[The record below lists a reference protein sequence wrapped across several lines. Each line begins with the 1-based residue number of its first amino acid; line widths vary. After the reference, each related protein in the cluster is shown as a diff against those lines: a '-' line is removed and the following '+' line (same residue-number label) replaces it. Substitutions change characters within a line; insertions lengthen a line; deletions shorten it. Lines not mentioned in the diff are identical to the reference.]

1 MLMSTCCNG
10 NNRKLLSRTLLSKNV
25 LLKSTASTTSRKVN
39 QFYPI
44 IITTNTTTSTTTLS
58 FTSSSLRSFSTI
70 HNFQRNSS
78 FEEDDYSTNPM
89 NNSDSGAK
97 TEEEKSIEE
106 ILRTKTSLTPSE
118 IVNQLDRYIV
128 GQGDA
133 KRAVAI
139 ALRNRWR
146 RQQLDGSIRDEIIPK
161 NILMIGP
168 TGVGKTEIARRLSKL
183 AHAPFIKTEATKYTE
198 VGFHGR
204 DVDTI
209 IRDLVD
215 VGIQHTKDRLRS
227 AYKTKAHELAEQ
239 KIIETL
245 TGKKKP
251 TPEDAAFR
259 DWREQLRNGIL
270 DDKEIEVEL
279 PIEKPNAGMMRGG
292 AAMGRGVQ
300 GTPIDIQDLLSPLF
314 GASGGKT
321 RKRRMKIKDCLPKL
335 EESEVEKLLQTDI
348 VIKEAIRSVE
358 EDGIVFIDEIDKI
371 CSSFKDGH
379 DASSEGVQRDLL
391 PIIEGTTIST
401 KYGNVKTDHILF
413 IACGAF
419 HSVKPSDM
427 LAELQGRLPIRV
439 ELKGLTEKDLY
450 RVLTE
455 PETNILRQN
464 IELLKTEGVDI
475 EFSEDGVKEIARV
488 AAEVNTTVE
497 NIGAR
502 RLITIVEKILE
513 DISFNAPTLKGQKI
527 VITEKEVQQHIGVLL
542 KRADLK
548 KFIL

>member
-1 MLMSTCCNG
+1 M
-10 NNRKLLSRTLLSKNV
+10 
-25 LLKSTASTTSRKVN
+25 
-39 QFYPI
+39 
-44 IITTNTTTSTTTLS
+44 
-58 FTSSSLRSFSTI
+58 
-70 HNFQRNSS
+70 
-78 FEEDDYSTNPM
+78 D
-89 NNSDSGAK
+89 
-97 TEEEKSIEE
+97 
-106 ILRTKTSLTPSE
+106 
-118 IVNQLDRYIV
+118 
-128 GQGDA
+128 
-133 KRAVAI
+133 
-139 ALRNRWR
+139 
-146 RQQLDGSIRDEIIPK
+146 LDGHHLFLSIHGPSSNSHIS
-161 NILMIGP
+161 NIHFPIHTFP
-168 TGVGKTEIARRLSKL
+168 TYISHISQISNISNFSVGKTEIARRLSKL

>member
-1 MLMSTCCNG
+1 MAN
-10 NNRKLLSRTLLSKNV
+10 
-25 LLKSTASTTSRKVN
+25 
-39 QFYPI
+39 
-44 IITTNTTTSTTTLS
+44 
-58 FTSSSLRSFSTI
+58 
-70 HNFQRNSS
+70 
-78 FEEDDYSTNPM
+78 
-89 NNSDSGAK
+89 
-97 TEEEKSIEE
+97 
-106 ILRTKTSLTPSE
+106 
-118 IVNQLDRYIV
+118 
-128 GQGDA
+128 
-133 KRAVAI
+133 
-139 ALRNRWR
+139 
-146 RQQLDGSIRDEIIPK
+146 
-161 NILMIGP
+161 
-168 TGVGKTEIARRLSKL
+168 
-183 AHAPFIKTEATKYTE
+183 APFIKTEATKYTE

-209 IRDLVD
+209 IRDLLD
-215 VGIQHTKDRLRS
+215 VGIQHTKDRLRG
-227 AYKTKAHELAEQ
+227 AYKTKATELAEN

-245 TGKKKP
+245 TGKKKQNFTAP
-251 TPEDAAFR
+251 DDSNFAEWR
-259 DWREQLRNGIL
+259 DKLRSGVL
-270 DDKEIEVEL
+270 DDKEIEIEL
-279 PIEKPNAGMMRGG
+279 PVERQRPAGAGM
-292 AAMGRGVQ
+292 AAGRVQ
-300 GTPIDIQDLLSPLF
+300 SPIDIQEILTPLF
-314 GASGGKT
+314 GGGGTKT
-321 RKRRMKIKDCLPKL
+321 KKRRMKIKDCLPKL
-335 EESEVEKLLQTDI
+335 EESEVDKLLQTDI

-455 PETNILRQN
+455 PETNILKQN
-464 IELLKTEGVDI
+464 VELLKTEGLDL
-475 EFSEDGVKEIARV
+475 EFTEDGVKEIAKL
-488 AAEVNTTVE
+488 ASEVNTTIE

-513 DISFNAPTLKGQKI
+513 DISFNAPNLKGQK
-527 VITEKEVQQHIGVLL
+527 VIISEKEVQQHVGALL
-542 KRADLK
+542 KKADLK

>member
-1 MLMSTCCNG
+1 MLGTAAS
-10 NNRKLLSRTLLSKNV
+10 RLSRLNQRVNQQFLVAVASSSSPSSSKTNV
-25 LLKSTASTTSRKVN
+25 LYKSNQHRCFSSLNSIQRSN
-39 QFYPI
+39 QFDDDEFNSNI
-44 IITTNTTTSTTTLS
+44 NDST
-58 FTSSSLRSFSTI
+58 
-70 HNFQRNSS
+70 
-78 FEEDDYSTNPM
+78 
-89 NNSDSGAK
+89 NSDSTK

-106 ILRTKTSLTPSE
+106 ILKETTSLTPSE
-118 IVNQLDRYIV
+118 IVNQLDRNIV
-128 GQGDA
+128 GQADA
-133 KRAVAI
+133 KRAVAV

-146 RQQLDGSIRDEIIPK
+146 RQQLDSSIRDEIIPK
-161 NILMIGP
+161 NILMVGP

-183 AHAPFIKTEATKYTE
+183 ANAPFIKTEATKYTE
-198 VGFHGR
+198 VGFHGS
-204 DVDTI
+204 DVDSI
-209 IRDLVD
+209 IRDLVEI
-215 VGIQHTKDRLRS
+215 GIQHTRERLRV
-227 AYKTKAHELAEQ
+227 AYKNKARDLAEN

-245 TGKKKP
+245 TGKKKS
-251 TPEDAAFR
+251 TDESLFSE
-259 DWREQLRNGIL
+259 WRKQLRSGVL

-279 PIEKPNAGMMRGG
+279 PVDKPMARG
-292 AAMGRGVQ
+292 AAGAAGLGGMGVGGKAPSQ
-300 GTPIDIQDLLSPLF
+300 IDIQDLLLPLF
-314 GASGGKT
+314 GGGNAKT
-321 RKRRMKIKDCLPKL
+321 KKRRMKIKDCLPKL
-335 EESEVEKLLQTDI
+335 EESEVDKLLQTDV

-371 CSSFKDGH
+371 CSSYKDRH

-391 PIIEGTTIST
+391 PIIEGTTVST

-455 PETNILRQN
+455 PETNILKQN
-464 IELLKTEGVDI
+464 IALLETEGVEL
-475 EFSEDGVKEIARV
+475 EFTAEGINEIAKV
-488 AAEVNTTVE
+488 AAEVNTTIE

-513 DISFNAPTLKGQKI
+513 DISFNAPNMKGQKM
-527 VITEKEVQQHIGVLL
+527 VITEKEVQQHVGVLL

>member
-1 MLMSTCCNG
+1 MFITSKLTRM
-10 NNRKLLSRTLLSKNV
+10 NRLIASNQNATNV
-25 LLKSTASTTSRKVN
+25 LLKSSQQR
-39 QFYPI
+39 
-44 IITTNTTTSTTTLS
+44 L
-58 FTSSSLRSFSTI
+58 FSTLNNQI
-70 HNFQRNSS
+70 RNSQ
-78 FEEDDYSTNPM
+78 FEDEETSET
-89 NNSDSGAK
+89 K

-118 IVNQLDRYIV
+118 IVSQLDRNIV
-128 GQGDA
+128 GQADA
-133 KRAVAI
+133 KRAVAV

-146 RQQLDGSIRDEIIPK
+146 RQQLDSSIKDEIIPK
-161 NILMIGP
+161 NILMVGP

-183 AHAPFIKTEATKYTE
+183 ANAPFIKTEATKYTE
-198 VGFHGR
+198 VGFHGS
-204 DVDTI
+204 DVDSI
-209 IRDLVD
+209 IRDLVE
-215 VGIQHTKDRLRS
+215 VGIQHTKDRLRA
-227 AYKTKAHELAEQ
+227 AYKTKAREFAEN

-245 TGKKKP
+245 TGKKKNSD
-251 TPEDAAFR
+251 ESLFNE
-259 DWREQLRNGIL
+259 WRKQLRSGVL

-279 PIEKPNAGMMRGG
+279 PVEKPRGLPGAGNMQ
-292 AAMGRGVQ
+292 GRMPPQV
-300 GTPIDIQDLLSPLF
+300 DIQDLLSPLF
-314 GASGGKT
+314 GGSGSKT
-321 RKRRMKIKDCLPKL
+321 KKRRMKIKECLPKL
-335 EESEVEKLLQTDI
+335 EESEVDKLLQTDV

-371 CSSFKDGH
+371 CSSYKDRH

-391 PIIEGTTIST
+391 PIIEGTTVST

-439 ELKGLTEKDLY
+439 ELKGLTEKDFN

-464 IELLKTEGVDI
+464 IELLKTEGVDL
-475 EFSEDGVKEIARV
+475 EFTPSGVNEIAKV
-488 AAEVNTTVE
+488 AFEVNTTIE

-513 DISFNAPTLKGQKI
+513 EISFNAPSMSGQKV
-527 VITEKEVQQHIGVLL
+527 VITDKEVQQHVGALL
-542 KRADLK
+542 KKSDLK